1 LSTTR
6 LIGLV
11 PAVTGLRACDRD
23 PNAGKT
29 VSERDE
35 PQTATS
41 SFNNSQTSPLHGETG
56 DVAPRIIIVAVI
68 AKQSRQEGS
77 GQGCFDSLEFLSDVL
92 GDSLDELPFLL
103 QGLLWT

>member
-1 LSTTR
+1 LLAISAQLKTRLSTTR

-29 VSERDE
+29 VRERGE

-41 SFNNSQTSPLHGETG
+41 SFNTHTATHHFKSEHRNYPNFNANTTH
-56 DVAPRIIIVAVI
+56 A
-68 AKQSRQEGS
+68 
-77 GQGCFDSLEFLSDVL
+77 
-92 GDSLDELPFLL
+92 
-103 QGLLWT
+103 

>member
-1 LSTTR
+1 LLAISAQLRTRLSATR

-29 VSERDE
+29 VRERGE

-41 SFNNSQTSPLHGETG
+41 SFNT
-56 DVAPRIIIVAVI
+56 RIEI
-68 AKQSRQEGS
+68 A
-77 GQGCFDSLEFLSDVL
+77 LEDMQRVLANFHMHSVQFLKYIQPC
-92 GDSLDELPFLL
+92 GKARFLPSEKK
-103 QGLLWT
+103 